1 MSIENFTGVDQGLVG
16 AWMGTDDGAL
26 VEAAK
31 SGDKTAF
38 EILVVR
44 HERKLLF
51 TAMRITGNR
60 EDAEDVVQQTFQ
72 KAFVY
77 LPDFEGR
84 SSFST
89 WLTRIVLNEALM
101 LKRSGRRSR
110 EVSMDD
116 APGGNEASTTYEFPD
131 RRPDPEHDY
140 FQNERRQ
147 ILFSAM
153 GELRPGMR
161 AALHSCEI
169 EERSARETARM
180 LGLSISAVKSRVN
193 RGRKILREKLKHH
206 MAPAGVV
213 HANRLRPTA

>member
-1 MSIENFTGVDQGLVG
+1 MFIENFTGVDQGLVG

-60 EDAEDVVQQTFQ
+60 EDAEDVVQQAFQ
-72 KAFVY
+72 KAYMY

-89 WLTRIVLNEALM
+89 WLTRIALNEALM

-110 EVSMDD
+110 EVSIDD
-116 APGGNEASTTYEFPD
+116 APGGNENSTTYEFPD
-131 RRPDPEHDY
+131 RRPDPEHNH

-153 GELRPGMR
+153 NELRPGTR
-161 AALHSCEI
+161 AALQSCEI

-193 RGRKILREKLKHH
+193 RGRKLLREKLKHQIL
-206 MAPAGVV
+206 AGGAV
-213 HANRLRPTA
+213 HPNRLRPTA